1 MYAIQ
6 SASLGSL
13 QHKMNVKPSYIKALS
28 CLGFL
33 RNKRTEIVAYR
44 GDECTQ
50 KLSPL
55 VQLKEN
61 CMPKK
66 FKGLFQ
72 KMRKL

>member
-50 KLSPL
+50 KYLLGSN
-55 VQLKEN
+55 QRKIA
-61 CMPKK
+61 CQKK
-66 FKGLFQ
+66 LRAYFK
-72 KMRKL
+72 R